1 MVDAL
6 DEISSMC
13 KARRARILIDAESQL
28 YQFGI
33 LDVGLDLMK
42 KHNQDGYA
50 IIFSTYQAYLKS
62 TLSTVTEHLG
72 IAAEGDFTFGLK
84 IVRGAYID
92 TDKRSLIHD
101 TKQDTDDTY
110 DTLALGALRQE
121 LGGFGGKHGRKFP
134 SLNLLLAS
142 HNKKSVLAA
151 HELHQHRLQEGLPT
165 VPVGYAQLQ
174 GMCDEL
180 SFGLLQMQGT
190 GKGCLPEVFKCTTW
204 GGLAEC
210 LGYLARRAGENRDA
224 ASRTQDEFLAL
235 RKETWRRL
243 KRVFAFGG

>member
-1 MVDAL
+1 MDAL
-6 DEISSMC
+6 DEITSMC
-13 KARRARILIDAESQL
+13 RARRARVLIDAESQL

-33 LDVGLDLMK
+33 LEVGLDLMR

-50 IIFSTYQAYLKS
+50 VVFSTYQAYLKS
-62 TLSTVTEHLG
+62 TLSSVTEHLG

-92 TDKRSLIHD
+92 TDNRSLIHD

-110 DTLALGALRQE
+110 DTLAHGALKQD
-121 LGGFGGKHGRKFP
+121 LGGFGGKHGKRFP

-142 HNKKSVLAA
+142 HNKKSVLSA
-151 HELHQHRLQEGLPT
+151 HELHQHRLQQGLPT

-180 SFGLLQMQGT
+180 SFGLLQMHST
-190 GKGCLPEVFKCTTW
+190 DKGCLPEVFKCTTW

-224 ASRTQDEFLAL
+224 ASRTHDEFLAL

-243 KRVFAFGG
+243 KSVFAFSG